1 MEKRLDKY
9 ATLNFLDAVK
19 SGRKMR
25 RRGWPAFKYF
35 SDLIPC
41 MSDVLAEDWELEPAL
56 KATITMQ
63 ELHNALASAYDEF
76 NFSEQDRIRFNYF
89 VTMEIDFESDD

>member
-41 MSDVLAEDWELEPAL
+41 MSDVLAEDWELEPEF
-56 KATITMQ
+56 KATITIAQ
-63 ELHNALASAYDEF
+63 LQKALEKGYDYLGLRTHSRNEFGYLVCGELP
-76 NFSEQDRIRFNYF
+76 
-89 VTMEIDFESDD
+89 FESDG